1 MFEDSCFKIG
11 EQVFI
16 TITRFEGPHPSWI
29 VWYFSFSNFWWVLQ
43 WFLCVQCICQL
54 YSVIFAWRAGISAP
68 SVWVSTQYVA
78 RKTSWLNCLGI
89 VNESNKKTR
98 IINNVFRLYNLLTSS
113 SRISSLFSFQPL
125 GQRFDYSPVLPPFD
139 PLFDS
144 PNLFPPFHSLYRPSK
159 RDTSAI
165 PLDPVIKRD

>member
-89 VNESNKKTR
+89 VNESNKKSR
-98 IINNVFRLYNLLTSS
+98 IINNVFRLYYLLTSS
-113 SRISSLFSFQPL
+113 RNILFIFISAFGSKVWLSLRSILCLIHQICF
-125 GQRFDYSPVLPPFD
+125 LPSILCIGLQKGILLPF
-139 PLFDS
+139 L
-144 PNLFPPFHSLYRPSK
+144 L
-159 RDTSAI
+159 I
-165 PLDPVIKRD
+165 Q